1 MSMHRNLD
9 LPRPH
14 VVVAAHPS
22 KNGYETR
29 RAACGRYGQDVL
41 RARTHP
47 RDPLR
52 HVPAPAGSRGGA
64 PGGSPVMRAWLLA
77 EADPAEIQV
86 VVQGMKW
93 VITGLVFLLA
103 FYGGLDPVSLDAW
116 LD

>member
-1 MSMHRNLD
+1 
-9 LPRPH
+9 
-14 VVVAAHPS
+14 
-22 KNGYETR
+22 
-29 RAACGRYGQDVL
+29 
-41 RARTHP
+41 
-47 RDPLR
+47 
-52 HVPAPAGSRGGA
+52 
-64 PGGSPVMRAWLLA
+64 MRAWLLA